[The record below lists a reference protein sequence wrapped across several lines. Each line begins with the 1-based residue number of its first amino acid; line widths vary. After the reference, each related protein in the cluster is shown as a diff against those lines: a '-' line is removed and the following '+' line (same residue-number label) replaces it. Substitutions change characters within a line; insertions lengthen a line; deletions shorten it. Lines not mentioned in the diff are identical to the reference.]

1 MPRRMNRKRSSAI
14 SDRDIELL
22 RNAILEGWPWR
33 LKEDE
38 MYRSI
43 PLDEKLQIILSHLTG
58 VFTLPCGFPTDPHP
72 SDETVASLRSELA
85 ADLKQAEKQWG
96 ALVPRKDRWHSD
108 DLRARTPSCGGPRET
123 Y

>member
-1 MPRRMNRKRSSAI
+1 MPRRMTRNRSSAI
-14 SDRDIELL
+14 SGRDIELL
-22 RNAILEGWPWR
+22 RGAILEGWPWR
-33 LKEDE
+33 LKEDDI
-38 MYRSI
+38 YCAI

-72 SDETVASLRSELA
+72 SDETVAFLQNELA

-108 DLRARTPSCGGPRET
+108 DLRERNPSWGPRET